1 MPRSVLV
8 VDDHPIVRDGFCH
21 LFDSIGDYQCIAQA
35 GNGKEALNQ
44 ASLQTFDLI
53 LVDHSLPDMKGPEL
67 IKALKP
73 SQSQARFIMVSIYDN
88 NPYVQQAEEAG
99 VHAYLSKRTAADEL
113 TLALERIAEGEFF
126 LSSDVARNLKQR
138 ERAQKQAGLDKL
150 TSREQQVFSLLARGY
165 CVKTAARELDLNE
178 KTVHTHR
185 ANICQKLGVQS
196 DYQLLQLALKFG
208 LLELSE
214 LTD

>member
-21 LFDSIGDYQCIAQA
+21 LFDSMSDYDLIAQA

-44 ASLQTFDLI
+44 ASLQSFDVI
-53 LVDHSLPDMKGPEL
+53 LVDHSLPDIKGPEL
-67 IKALKP
+67 VKALKHT
-73 SQSQARFIMVSIYDN
+73 QLQACFIMISMYDN
-88 NPYVQQAEEAG
+88 NPYVQQAEAAG

-113 TLALERIAEGEFF
+113 PLALERVEQGEFF

-165 CVKTAARELDLNE
+165 CVKNAARELQLNE
-178 KTVHTHR
+178 KTIHTHR

-208 LLELSE
+208 LLELGE

>member
-21 LFDSIGDYQCIAQA
+21 LFDSISDYHLIAQA

-44 ASLQTFDLI
+44 ASLQSFDLI
-53 LVDHSLPDMKGPEL
+53 LVDHSLPDISGPEL
-67 IKALKP
+67 VKALKR
-73 SQSQARFIMVSIYDN
+73 SQAQASFIMVSMYDN
-88 NPYVQQAEEAG
+88 NPYVQQAEDAG

-113 TLALERIAEGEFF
+113 LQALEHIEQGEFF

-138 ERAQKQAGLDKL
+138 ERAQKHAGLDKL
-150 TSREQQVFSLLARGY
+150 TCREQQVFILLAQGY
-165 CVKTAARELDLNE
+165 CVKNAARELNLNE

-185 ANICQKLGVQS
+185 SNICQKLGVHS

-208 LLELSE
+208 LLELSK